1 MKLSDIAAR
10 AIKLLKE
17 AGPEGIHNV
26 KLAQMLG
33 IPRRRVYDLIAVL
46 SAANLIHV
54 KKERGGSR
62 LFWMDALPEASKR
75 IDMLSQYAA
84 KLKNENKSLRSRIAT
99 LQRQI
104 EQMKSISEASV
115 KVTEAAEQVKFN
127 TNRLTIRALAPNRI
141 TQVYSTGLD
150 AVVES
155 DKPGLV
161 VIPAVPKKEKEKE
174 EEVVV

>member
-1 MKLSDIAAR
+1 
-10 AIKLLKE
+10 
-17 AGPEGIHNV
+17 
-26 KLAQMLG
+26 
-33 IPRRRVYDLIAVL
+33 
-46 SAANLIHV
+46 
-54 KKERGGSR
+54 
-62 LFWMDALPEASKR
+62 
-75 IDMLSQYAA
+75 IDMLSQYAT
-84 KLKNENKSLRSRIAT
+84 KLKNENKSLRLRIAT